1 MIDRIWRVLAA
12 MGVVMSVAAN
22 AGQVADLYQANVAA
36 DSAQWQRDALLQ
48 VLVRVTGKADIATE
62 PALASELKQASGY
75 IKQYEAIRHAQGNQ
89 MKVLLDATKVN
100 RLLQQNNIGIWG
112 ALRPDILVWFV
123 QQDNGNRSFVRRSDD
138 GLNAVMRQAF
148 QQAGLPLISPLYD
161 MDDLLNLSETD
172 VWAGF
177 WQSISKA
184 SARYNADVI
193 LSVTTDKVVQDN
205 ESLYRLSW
213 QRQDDGRT
221 YRDEVTAIDETSLM
235 QRFAAVLAGQLAERY
250 ASVMTGQNSAE
261 YVLQVQQ
268 LNSLA
273 DVVQVQK
280 LLQQVVGISEVTV
293 SRFDLG
299 TVHYRLQSDVSAES
313 LINALRFNPKLRI
326 VLASNNMAESVAA
339 VNAVS
344 VPVLATFE
352 YLRP

>member
-1 MIDRIWRVLAA
+1 MINRIWRVLAA
-12 MGVVMSVAAN
+12 MCMVMSVAAN

-36 DSAQWQRDALLQ
+36 DSAQWQQDALLQ

-62 PALASELKQASGY
+62 PAVASELKQASGY

-123 QQDNGNRSFVRRSDD
+123 QQDNGNRAFVRRNDD
-138 GLNAVMRQAF
+138 PLNAQMRDAF
-148 QQAGLPLISPLYD
+148 LQAGLPLISPLYD
-161 MDDLLNLSETD
+161 MDDLTSLSETD
-172 VWAGF
+172 IWAGF
-177 WQSISKA
+177 WQPINQA
-184 SARYNADVI
+184 SLRYKSDVV
-193 LSVTTDKVVQDN
+193 LSVAVDKVTQDGKL
-205 ESLYRLSW
+205 LYRLSW
-213 QRQDDGRT
+213 QRQDAGKT

-273 DVVQVQK
+273 EVVQVQK

-326 VLASNNMAESVAA
+326 VLASNNMDESAAA
-339 VNAVS
+339 VNTLS
-344 VPVLATFE
+344 LPVLATFE
-352 YLRP
+352 YIRP